1 MGVLPKAIWEKFL
14 ETDEKNRIKLA
25 LNLLLIRTE
34 GKNILIDT
42 GIGNKI
48 SDKIKKIFNPSE
60 FVLLQNLSKLSIARE
75 DINFV
80 VLTHLHFDHAGGVTS
95 LIDGRKE
102 LTFPN
107 AIHIIQKR
115 EWETAKKPDELNKA
129 SYNFEEDL
137 KLLEETGNYRLVDG
151 NHRLTDEITLELT
164 GGHSEGM
171 QIVRIESNGELGYF
185 PGDIIP
191 QEAHRHLSVTSAYD
205 ICRKDTFR
213 AKKKIL
219 QEVEKYKGIIFL
231 NHDNKKN
238 ILISK

>member
-1 MGVLPKAIWEKFL
+1 MGVLPKAIWKKFL
-14 ETDEKNRIKLA
+14 ETDKKNRIKLA
-25 LNLLLIRTE
+25 LNLLLIRTK

-48 SDKIKKIFNPSE
+48 TKKIKKIFNPSE
-60 FVLLQNLSKLSIARE
+60 FVLLQNLSKLNVARE

-95 LIDGRKE
+95 FIDSRKE

-107 AIHIIQKR
+107 AIHIIQKK
-115 EWETAKKPDELNKA
+115 EWETAKNPDELNKA

-137 KLLEETGNYRLVDG
+137 KLLEETGNYKLVD
-151 NHRLTDEITLELT
+151 NNYQLTDEITLELT

-171 QIVRIESNGELGYF
+171 QVVRIKSNGELGYF

-191 QEAHRHLSVTSAYD
+191 QETHRHLSVTSAYD
-205 ICRKDTFR
+205 ICRKDTFQ

-219 QEVEKYKGIIFL
+219 QEINKYKGIIFL
-231 NHDNKKN
+231 NHDNEKSF
-238 ILISK
+238 LISE

>member
-1 MGVLPKAIWEKFL
+1 MGVIPKDIWKKFL
-14 ETDEKNRIKLA
+14 KTDEKNRIKLA
-25 LNLLLIRTE
+25 LNLLLIRTK
-34 GKNILIDT
+34 GNNILIDT

-60 FVLLQNLSKLSIARE
+60 FVLLENLSKLNVARE

-80 VLTHLHFDHAGGVTS
+80 ILTHLHFDHAGGVTS

-102 LTFPN
+102 LTFPS

-115 EWETAKKPDELNKA
+115 EWEIAKNPDELNKA

-137 KLLEETGNYRLVDG
+137 KLLEETGNYKLVNGD
-151 NHRLTDEITLELT
+151 HQLTDEITLEFT

-171 QIVRIESNGELGYF
+171 QVVRIDSNGELGYF

-191 QEAHRHLSVTSAYD
+191 QEAHKHLSVTSAYD

-219 QEVEKYKGIIFL
+219 QEISKYKGILFL
-231 NHDNKKN
+231 NHDIEKN